1 MIKNIL
7 GEENFRQALQAYL
20 DERKFDNAK
29 PEHLF
34 AALQKFAPSD
44 VTPEFLWEAIADWTQ
59 KPGFPVLTLE
69 AWSPDTVFVSQ
80 KRFNLS
86 DINSYPLRLRE
97 LYYVQYQIHHQSGAS
112 SARLWSTPDTSI
124 NYEVAV
130 ESTEQWLVV
139 NSTGYFRVNYWAANW
154 QRLGAALRA
163 APAVVAPAE
172 RAQLVDDALN
182 LARAALLPYATALD
196 FARYLARETDYVPW
210 TAAFSGL
217 DFLGRLLANE
227 DEEGLFPAFLLELLD
242 GVYAQ
247 LGFADEGSHLEKL
260 LRAQVL
266 ARACGAAHA
275 SCLQDARD
283 RLDAFLRRGQEIE
296 PDLRSV
302 VYCYGVKAEGTDV
315 WEKLLSRLQL
325 TENPGERS
333 LLISALGCSNDIDIL
348 QLYLEYSL
356 KPGVVRSQ
364 DAAAVFTAVYSN
376 PRGVDPALDFL
387 VNRFAE
393 IQIAYANMRDINNIV
408 RGIAMHLTNEIQ
420 QAKMI
425 RFLNTQAHV
434 LGESGKIA
442 ENTVRANVEWLSN
455 RKEEVLAALRHTDHL

>member
-1 MIKNIL
+1 
-7 GEENFRQALQAYL
+7 
-20 DERKFDNAK
+20 
-29 PEHLF
+29 
-34 AALQKFAPSD
+34 
-44 VTPEFLWEAIADWTQ
+44 
-59 KPGFPVLTLE
+59 
-69 AWSPDTVFVSQ
+69 
-80 KRFNLS
+80 
-86 DINSYPLRLRE
+86 
-97 LYYVQYQIHHQSGAS
+97 
-112 SARLWSTPDTSI
+112 
-124 NYEVAV
+124 
-130 ESTEQWLVV
+130 
-139 NSTGYFRVNYWAANW
+139 
-154 QRLGAALRA
+154 
-163 APAVVAPAE
+163 
-172 RAQLVDDALN
+172 
-182 LARAALLPYATALD
+182 
-196 FARYLARETDYVPW
+196 
-210 TAAFSGL
+210 
-217 DFLGRLLANE
+217 
-227 DEEGLFPAFLLELLD
+227 AFLLELLD

-283 RLDAFLRRGQEIE
+283 RLDAFLRRAQEIE

-302 VYCYGVKAEGTDV
+302 VYCYGVKEEGTDV

-356 KPGVVRSQ
+356 NPGVVRSQ

-420 QAKMI
+420 QAKLI
-425 RFLNTQAHV
+425 RFLNTQADV

-455 RKEEVLAALRHTDHL
+455 RKEEVLGALRHTDHL